1 MKYALPGGNTF
12 TEDLDKLKKALD
24 TLSFTLTGETFLA
37 VLGISDQLTNMNAK
51 KTVQNRRDSRNKAI
65 WINPKDI
72 TWIEDKP
79 FAFGSFGSIYRVLYE
94 RRITV
99 AKMID
104 LKDVPQKSLEATIK
118 EYKKEVA
125 LMGELRSQNTVQI
138 LGAVVNP
145 SELIILMEYCEGGD
159 LRTRLDSALEGKI
172 VFDHA
177 KAINILLDIAFG
189 MKYLHNR

>member
-1 MKYALPGGNTF
+1 
-12 TEDLDKLKKALD
+12 
-24 TLSFTLTGETFLA
+24 
-37 VLGISDQLTNMNAK
+37 
-51 KTVQNRRDSRNKAI
+51 
-65 WINPKDI
+65 
-72 TWIEDKP
+72 
-79 FAFGSFGSIYRVLYE
+79 
-94 RRITV
+94 
-99 AKMID
+99 MID
-104 LKDVPQKSLEATIK
+104 LKDVPPKLLEARKK

-145 SELIILMEYCEGGD
+145 SELIILMEYCDGGD